1 MAQKKKEK
9 NPPGG
14 GKMAI
19 IGGAATLAVIA
30 IVCFLVF
37 SGGSGQGDRPD
48 PNAEVRA
55 ATKQLSGQ
63 IKDLMASGQ
72 FDPAAKAI
80 GEFLKKYPSAPQAA
94 QLLAL
99 KSVCHRK
106 DDNISGALLSIGS
119 LAEKFQGSGEDL
131 CKAGDVLQAH
141 ECFQDAAKAFELAA
155 DYESVRF
162 HACLQAAICN
172 YRLGRFAAAMKFIDV
187 VAALKPDDPKVLA
200 AVKRIEDARFV
211 MDR

>member
-1 MAQKKKEK
+1 
-9 NPPGG
+9 
-14 GKMAI
+14 MAI
-19 IGGAATLAVIA
+19 IGGAATLGVIA

-37 SGGSGQGDRPD
+37 SGGSEQGDRPD
-48 PNAEVRA
+48 PDAAVHA
-55 ATKQLSGQ
+55 ATKQLSDQ
-63 IKDLMASGQ
+63 IKGLMASGE

-80 GEFLKKYPSAPQAA
+80 GEFLEKYPSAPQAA
-94 QLLAL
+94 RLWAL

-106 DDNISGALLSIGS
+106 DGDVGGALLSIGS
-119 LAEKFQGSGEDL
+119 LADKFQGSGDDL
-131 CKAGDVLQAH
+131 CKAGDVLQSH

-155 DYESVRF
+155 DYESVRL
-162 HACLQAAICN
+162 HACFQAAICN

>member
-1 MAQKKKEK
+1 
-9 NPPGG
+9 
-14 GKMAI
+14 MAI
-19 IGGAATLAVIA
+19 IGGAAAFAVIA
-30 IVCFLVF
+30 VVYFLVF
-37 SGGSGQGDRPD
+37 SGGPEQPDRPD
-48 PNAEVRA
+48 PDAAVRA

-63 IKDLMASGQ
+63 IKEFMAGGQ
-72 FDPAAKAI
+72 FVPASEAI
-80 GEFLKKYPSAPQAA
+80 GEFLEKYPSAPQSAE
-94 QLLAL
+94 LWAL

-106 DDNISGALLSIGS
+106 AGDVGGALLSIGS

-131 CKAGDVLQAH
+131 CKAGDVLQSH

-187 VAALKPDDPKVLA
+187 VAALKPDDPKVIA

-211 MDR
+211 DDR